1 MSNSSNITLNLGNEP
16 AGINRKGLKIGFLPA
31 SRGFFDQT
39 LAARMREE
47 ILNAAAEIGV
57 ELICPTPQQTRMG
70 CVESLAESI
79 LCAELFAANRVDG
92 ILVSAVNFGDEQAVA
107 QAIRRSGLSVPILL
121 HACPEDGPLRIGG
134 KRRDSFCGL
143 LSIADA
149 LRQIGATYSIAA
161 DVLAKPNSDSFRRE
175 LAEFAA
181 VCRVVRGV
189 RSARYGQAGARPDA
203 FWTCRF
209 DERALQRLGPTTVT
223 LDLSEVMA
231 RVNALPDALA
241 LETLSGMRS
250 STDTQRTP
258 EASLIRMAKFEHV
271 LRAWI
276 ASENLDALSI
286 QCWTS
291 IEQNLGICPCF
302 VMSRLGDLGVPCA
315 CEADGLGALSM
326 HALQLA
332 GGAAPA
338 LADWNNLHHA
348 DPDLV
353 NLWHCG
359 VFPASMAE
367 SRPELDTHSIL
378 AASGAVEES
387 KTHGVLNLRVRPGDA
402 TLFRAA
408 QSSDGSW
415 NALVVGGCFESDES
429 RTLGSQGWCRI
440 PGLLDFYKNT
450 LLRHYPHHVAFSF
463 GCTSRVLREAFG
475 SYLGFR
481 IHEAGFN
488 QSPTQT

>member
-1 MSNSSNITLNLGNEP
+1 MPSSETDLRKSKKSALKLGFVP
-16 AGINRKGLKIGFLPA
+16 AN
-31 SRGFFDQT
+31 RGFFDQT

-47 ILNAAAEIGV
+47 ILLSAAEIGL
-57 ELICPTPQQTRMG
+57 ELICPSPLQTRMG
-70 CVESLAESI
+70 CFENLAESK
-79 LCAELFAANRVDG
+79 LCAELFAEHQVDG

-107 QAIRRSGLSVPILL
+107 QTIRRCGLSVPILL
-121 HACPEDGPLRIGG
+121 HACPEEGALRIGG

-149 LRQIGATYSIAA
+149 LRQIGALYSVAE
-161 DVLAKPNSDSFRRE
+161 DVLASPASESFRII

-181 VCRVVRGV
+181 VCRVVRGI

-203 FWTCRF
+203 FWTCRY

-223 LDLSEVMA
+223 LDLSEIMA
-231 RVNALPDALA
+231 RVNGVPDENAREL
-241 LETLSGMRS
+241 LSPMQA
-250 STDTQRTP
+250 STDTGRTP
-258 EASLIRMAKFEHV
+258 EASLLRMAKLERV
-271 LRAWI
+271 LRDWI
-276 ASENLDALSI
+276 NSENLDALSI

-315 CEADGLGALSM
+315 CEADGLGTLSM

-332 GGAAPA
+332 SGSPPA

-348 DPDLV
+348 DRDLV

-359 VFPASMAE
+359 VFPSSMAE

-378 AASGAVEES
+378 GPSGAVEKD

-402 TLFRAA
+402 TLFRVA
-408 QSSDGSW
+408 QSTEGSW
-415 NALVVGGCFESDES
+415 SALVVGGRFENDES

-450 LLRHYPHHVAFSF
+450 LLRHYPHHVAFSL
-463 GCTSRVLREAFG
+463 GRSSGVLREAFG
-475 SYLGFR
+475 TYLGFQ
-481 IHEAGFN
+481 IHAGGFD
-488 QSPTQT
+488 QSNNPQTQT

>member
-1 MSNSSNITLNLGNEP
+1 MPSSETNSRKPKQP
-16 AGINRKGLKIGFLPA
+16 ALKLGFLPA
-31 SRGFFDQT
+31 NRGFFDQT

-47 ILNAAAEIGV
+47 ILRAAAEIGV
-57 ELICPTPQQTRMG
+57 ELICPSPQQTRIG
-70 CVESLAESI
+70 CVENLAESI
-79 LCAELFAANRVDG
+79 HCAELFAENHVDG

-107 QAIRRSGLSVPILL
+107 QTIRRCGLSVPILL
-121 HACPEDGPLRIGG
+121 HACPEEGALRIGG

-149 LRQIGATYSIAA
+149 LRQIGVLYSVAD
-161 DVLAKPNSDSFRRE
+161 DVLASPASESFRRN

-181 VCRVVRGV
+181 VCRVVRGI

-203 FWTCRF
+203 FWTCRY

-223 LDLSEVMA
+223 LDLSEIMA
-231 RVNALPDALA
+231 RVNGVPD
-241 LETLSGMRS
+241 ETARESLSPMRA
-250 STDTQRTP
+250 STDTSRTP
-258 EASLIRMAKFEHV
+258 EASLLRMAKLERV
-271 LRAWI
+271 LGDWI
-276 ASENLDALSI
+276 TSQNLDALSI

-315 CEADGLGALSM
+315 CEADGLGTLSM

-332 GGAAPA
+332 GGSPPA

-348 DPDLV
+348 DHDLV

-359 VFPASMAE
+359 VFPSSMAE

-378 AASGAVEES
+378 APSGAVEEN

-402 TLFRAA
+402 TLFRVS
-408 QSSDGSW
+408 QSPEGSW
-415 NALVVGGCFESDES
+415 NALVVGGRFENDES
-429 RTLGSQGWCRI
+429 RTLGSHGWCRI
-440 PGLLDFYKNT
+440 PGLMDFYKNT
-450 LLRHYPHHVAFSF
+450 LLRHYPHHVAFSL
-463 GCTSRVLREAFG
+463 GHNASVLRKAFG
-475 SYLGFR
+475 TYLGFH
-481 IHEAGFN
+481 IHEAGFD
-488 QSPTQT
+488 QSNNTKPQP